1 MIKYVFNR
9 LLRTLL
15 CGLFALCLTACTDNN
30 DNPAPSGGGEE
41 QQGEDIQVA
50 DNFESRADFMVA
62 SYKKAQPLV
71 NQVWNTH
78 ADPQDFLLLFMSEDK
93 QKCYLIG
100 EDSKQLV
107 PESDLPQRYLDNPSE
122 IERSGFYIA
131 QYKGRNCCMILDNRS
146 RIEQQYQMA
155 GIPFDPTT
163 YACDKLT
170 LFYHESFHAY
180 VQEGKNRWIE
190 PEKDPDG
197 ESSRQQVF
205 PVVYNSRIYRK
216 LMILSL
222 VNALND
228 NSQKT
233 ASYSRAKYWLNKFN
247 TEFANEVKR
256 VKYTDIHEGTAE
268 YFGRTI
274 VNKLYP
280 KYPLIQHYDGSAL
293 AVPVD
298 KEAYMLST
306 AINLAVRDGR
316 KDEVLSSFENG
327 QSSPIEIL
335 LKDVDV
341 PANYDESADKTD
353 RDRIT
358 AELDK
363 LYGPESF
370 IMKPVFDLLAS
381 HRKGTNTYL
390 VAEARSGT
398 SSSSSMGSYQL
409 TDLDVKQYSCTIRL
423 NMLLK
428 DVEVMGCTLLRF
440 TPEAYFFIPVDAS
453 SLTLDNVTPLV
464 EPRQH
469 PRLEG
474 VNYVAQATLTAFLKS
489 ETCNI
494 TSLPLVVMKATDKFG
509 NTMYFIQYK

>member
-1 MIKYVFNR
+1 MMYLRNK
-9 LLRTLL
+9 LLRTGL
-15 CGLFALCLTACTDNN
+15 CCLFALCLTACVDNN
-30 DNPAPSGGGEE
+30 DNPAAPSGGEE

-50 DNFESRADFMVA
+50 DDFESRADFMVA

-71 NQVWNTH
+71 TQVWNTH
-78 ADPQDFLLLFMSEDK
+78 ADPQDFLLLFMSEDQ

-100 EDSKQLV
+100 ENSKQLV
-107 PESDLPQRYLDNPSE
+107 PASDLPQRYLDNPSE
-122 IERSGFYIA
+122 IQRSGFYIA

-155 GIPFDPTT
+155 GIPFDPTM

-228 NSQKT
+228 NSQKA

-280 KYPLIQHYDGSAL
+280 KYPLIQHYEGSAL

-327 QSSPIEIL
+327 LSSPIETL
-335 LKDVDV
+335 LKDVAV
-341 PANYDESADKTD
+341 PANYDEGADKAD

-381 HRKGTNTYL
+381 HRKGANTYL
-390 VAEARSGT
+390 VAEARSG
-398 SSSSSMGSYQL
+398 SFSSSSMGSYAF
-409 TDLDVKQYSCTIRL
+409 TDADVKQYSCTIRL
-423 NMLLK
+423 NVLLK
-428 DVEVMGCTLLRF
+428 DVEVTGSTPL
-440 TPEAYFFIPVDAS
+440 TYIPEAYFFIPVEAS
-453 SLTLDNVTPLV
+453 RMTLDNVTPLA
-464 EPRQH
+464 EPQQH

-474 VNYVAQATLTAFLKS
+474 VNYIAKATLTAFQKS
-489 ETCNI
+489 ETCNV
-494 TSLPLVVMKATDKFG
+494 TRLPLNVMKATDNFG
-509 NTMYFIQYK
+509 NTMYFIQY

>member
-1 MIKYVFNR
+1 MKYLHHR

-15 CGLFALCLTACTDNN
+15 CGIFALCLTACDDDI
-30 DNPAPSGGGEE
+30 DNPAAPSGGEE
-41 QQGEDIQVA
+41 QQGVDIQVA
-50 DNFESRADFMVA
+50 DDFESRADFMVA

-71 NQVWNTH
+71 TQVWNTH

-107 PESDLPQRYLDNPSE
+107 PESDLPQRYLNNPSE
-122 IERSGFYIA
+122 LERSGYLFG
-131 QYKGRNCCMILDNRS
+131 QYKGRNCCMVLDARS
-146 RIEQQYQMA
+146 NGEQRCKMA

-163 YACDKLT
+163 YACDKLE
-170 LFYHESFHAY
+170 LFYHESFHHY
-180 VQEGKNRWIE
+180 VQDGKNRWIE
-190 PEKDPDG
+190 PEKDPDAG
-197 ESSRQQVF
+197 SSRGQVF

-228 NSQKT
+228 DSQKA

-280 KYPLIQHYDGSAL
+280 KYPLIQPYDGMLL
-293 AVPVD
+293 AAPVD
-298 KEAYMLST
+298 IEAYMLST
-306 AINLAVRDGR
+306 AINLAIRDGR

-327 QSSPIEIL
+327 LSSPIEIL
-335 LKDVDV
+335 LKDVAV
-341 PANYDESADKTD
+341 PANYDESADKAD

-358 AELDK
+358 AALDG

-390 VAEARSGT
+390 VDVLRIYRSRC
-398 SSSSSMGSYQL
+398 QA
-409 TDLDVKQYSCTIRL
+409 VRL
-423 NMLLK
+423 YHQ
-428 DVEVMGCTLLRF
+428 TLHADEER
-440 TPEAYFFIPVDAS
+440 
-453 SLTLDNVTPLV
+453 
-464 EPRQH
+464 
-469 PRLEG
+469 
-474 VNYVAQATLTAFLKS
+474 
-489 ETCNI
+489 
-494 TSLPLVVMKATDKFG
+494 
-509 NTMYFIQYK
+509 

>member
-1 MIKYVFNR
+1 MKYLHHR

-15 CGLFALCLTACTDNN
+15 CGIFALCLTACTDSN
-30 DNPAPSGGGEE
+30 DNPAAPSGGEE

-50 DNFESRADFMVA
+50 DDFESRADFMVA

-71 NQVWNTH
+71 TQVWNTH

-100 EDSKQLV
+100 EDNKQLV
-107 PESDLPQRYLDNPSE
+107 PESDLPQIYLDNPTE
-122 IERSGFYIA
+122 IERSGFLFA
-131 QYKGRNCCMILDNRS
+131 QYKGRNCCMILDNRTT
-146 RIEQQYQMA
+146 IEQQYKMA
-155 GIPFDPTT
+155 GRPFDPTT

-170 LFYHESFHAY
+170 LFYHESFHQY

-190 PEKDPDG
+190 PEKDPDA
-197 ESSRQQVF
+197 ESSRGQVF

-228 NSQKT
+228 DSQKA

-280 KYPLIQHYDGSAL
+280 KYPLIQPYDGMSL
-293 AVPVD
+293 AAPVD
-298 KEAYMLST
+298 MEAYMLST

-327 QSSPIEIL
+327 LSSPIEIL
-335 LKDVDV
+335 LKDVAV
-341 PANYDESADKTD
+341 PANYDESADKA
-353 RDRIT
+353 T
-358 AELDK
+358 AT
-363 LYGPESF
+363 
-370 IMKPVFDLLAS
+370 AS
-381 HRKGTNTYL
+381 RQ
-390 VAEARSGT
+390 RSTGYT
-398 SSSSSMGSYQL
+398 VPRVSS
-409 TDLDVKQYSCTIRL
+409 
-423 NMLLK
+423 
-428 DVEVMGCTLLRF
+428 
-440 TPEAYFFIPVDAS
+440 
-453 SLTLDNVTPLV
+453 
-464 EPRQH
+464 
-469 PRLEG
+469 
-474 VNYVAQATLTAFLKS
+474 
-489 ETCNI
+489 
-494 TSLPLVVMKATDKFG
+494 
-509 NTMYFIQYK
+509 